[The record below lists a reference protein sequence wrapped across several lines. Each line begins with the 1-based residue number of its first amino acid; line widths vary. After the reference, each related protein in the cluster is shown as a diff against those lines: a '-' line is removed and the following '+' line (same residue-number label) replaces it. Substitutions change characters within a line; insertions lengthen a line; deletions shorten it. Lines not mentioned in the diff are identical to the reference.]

1 MPQELRVGYYPIRD
15 NKLAL
20 WVAQD
25 AKIFEK
31 HGLEVALRDDAR
43 GQTVEEVV
51 SQKIDIGVVG
61 FRAAVEALADG
72 ADVAFIASLAP
83 NPFIFLAP
91 PDIQSPQDLK
101 GKKIWTAQPGSGPDV
116 ATRLVLAHLGINP
129 EKDVEFVPSNG
140 NHSIGVQWMLEG
152 KVSASLSNR
161 GKLKDLLRE
170 GKEVTLLADFIKSGL
185 AITAADVLVRR
196 HWLEANRDAAKN
208 FLKAVIEATAFAKT
222 HKGFTDAICKKY
234 LLKDYVTG
242 IETKFED
249 YVLAV
254 LPEKPYPLTR
264 GLEIAIR
271 ELSPGDSFLRQRKAA
286 DFIDES
292 LVREIEKE
300 GFFEQARAAVADRV
314 R

>member
-1 MPQELRVGYYPIRD
+1 MLKQIRVGHYPIRD

-20 WVAQD
+20 WIAQD

-31 HGLEVALRDDAR
+31 LGLEVALRDDAR
-43 GQTVEEVV
+43 GQTVQEVV

-61 FRAAVEALADG
+61 FRAAVAALANG
-72 ADVAFIASLAP
+72 ADVVFIASLAP
-83 NPFIFLAP
+83 NPFIFLAL

-196 HWLEANRDAAKN
+196 DWLEANRNAAKD

-222 HKGFTDAICKKY
+222 HKAFTDAICKKY

-249 YVLAV
+249 YVLGV
-254 LPEKPYPLTR
+254 LPEKPYPLTS

-271 ELSPGDSFLRQRKAA
+271 ELTAGDSFLRQRKAA

-292 LVREIEKE
+292 LVREIERD
-300 GFFEQARAAVADRV
+300 GFFEQARAAVADHV